1 MTVSYTKQRIA
12 HRAGEE
18 ENVISL
24 NKATTPRHSAIAS
37 KSGSQYRMTN
47 PLKIAVV
54 NSRSVRNKTADI
66 IEYIISTALDITLL
80 TETWLTVSDAVI
92 RAELKPPGYNFKVT
106 PRSYRGGGVAILY
119 KTGIKCKPLS
129 LGAYSSF
136 EYGHYELLYEN
147 IKMYTHVIYRPP
159 YSEAHRITTATFFV
173 EFQTYLSHA
182 VQTCNA
188 LLIAGDFNIHMNVN
202 GDVDKIRM
210 CDLLNMYDLTQHVA
224 VPTHISGHTLDLI
237 TTRCNHELVLR
248 DPGADYMVSDH
259 TFVCCQIKL
268 PKPSLVTRTISYR
281 KLKNIDKSAFSAELK
296 APTKTKTIVVRPCV
310 PWFDDEL
317 KAFKSYRRYTE
328 KLWRKNKN
336 NTTLVAF
343 HNARNAY
350 VRSLNN
356 KRT

>member
-1 MTVSYTKQRIA
+1 M
-12 HRAGEE
+12 
-18 ENVISL
+18 
-24 NKATTPRHSAIAS
+24 
-37 KSGSQYRMTN
+37 
-47 PLKIAVV
+47 
-54 NSRSVRNKTADI
+54 
-66 IEYIISTALDITLL
+66 L
-80 TETWLTVSDAVI
+80 TGLHC
-92 RAELKPPGYNFKVT
+92 PF
-106 PRSYRGGGVAILY
+106 
-119 KTGIKCKPLS
+119 KCKPLS

-147 IKMYTHVIYRPP
+147 IKINTHVIYRPP
-159 YSEAHRITTATFFV
+159 YSEAHRITTATFFI

-237 TTRCNHELVLR
+237 ITRCNHELVLS
-248 DPGADYMVSDH
+248 DPVADYMVSDH

-281 KLKNIDKSAFSAELK
+281 TLQNIDKSAFSAELK
-296 APTKTKTIVVRPCV
+296 DLSAELLFINDRNKLVDGYSEGSQKILDKHAPTKTKTIVVRPCV

-328 KLWRKNKN
+328 K
-336 NTTLVAF
+336 
-343 HNARNAY
+343 
-350 VRSLNN
+350 
-356 KRT
+356 